1 MRIIFADHLLPG
13 DASAIA
19 DAAVVLDDSDR
30 VVAVG
35 RADGGAV
42 SGCVVVGRPLDQ
54 FEVALARIWRERRQ
68 RRRQDRKSRQDFLC
82 LQILSQ
88 VYRYFH

>member
-19 DAAVVLDDSDR
+19 DAAVVVDDSDR

-35 RADGGAV
+35 RAAELAPAYAALPATRIAG
-42 SGCVVVGRPLDQ
+42 VVLPGLVN
-54 FEVALARIWRERRQ
+54 AHTHLAI
-68 RRRQDRKSRQDFLC
+68 
-82 LQILSQ
+82 
-88 VYRYFH
+88 